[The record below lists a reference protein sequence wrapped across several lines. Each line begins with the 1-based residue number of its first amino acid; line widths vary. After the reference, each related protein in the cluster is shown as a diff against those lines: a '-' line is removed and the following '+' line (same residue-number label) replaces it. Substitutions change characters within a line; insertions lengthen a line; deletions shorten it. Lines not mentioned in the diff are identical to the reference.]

1 MRAFGPPGVLE
12 AVELPD
18 PVPGEG
24 ELLIDVAYANITF
37 VETQV
42 RAGHPPHPRMAPA
55 LPVVPGNG
63 VGGTTGGRR
72 VISSTGG
79 RGGYAERVAVPA
91 DGVFEVPGELSLA
104 DATAL
109 LADGRTALSVVLPA
123 ALQPGETV
131 LVEAAGGGVGSLL
144 VQLAVNAGAHV
155 VALAGDERKRE
166 LARSLGAEL
175 VLDSRDPAWPRRL
188 EGGVD
193 VVFDGVGGL
202 LGRTAFERLR
212 AGGRFC
218 PFGMASGAFAE
229 VSDHD
234 AALRR
239 ASVVRSGPLA
249 PELARQLTRS
259 ALEEAVDGRLRPVI
273 GQTFPLEQA
282 AAAHAAIE
290 ERHVLGKTLLVTAAT
305 IVLQSN
311 GGSADL

>member
-12 AVELPD
+12 PVELPD
-18 PVPGEG
+18 PVPAAG
-24 ELLIDVAYANITF
+24 ELVIDVAYANITF

-42 RAGHPPHPRMAPA
+42 RAGHPPHPRMAPV

-63 VGGTTGGRR
+63 VGGSVDGRR

-79 RGGYAERVAVPA
+79 SGGYAERVAVAA
-91 DGVFEVPGELSLA
+91 DGVIDVPDELALA
-104 DATAL
+104 DAVAL

-123 ALQPGETV
+123 AIQPGETV
-131 LVEAAGGGVGSLL
+131 LVEAAGGGVGSLI
-144 VQLAVNAGAHV
+144 VQLAVNAGAEV
-155 VALAGDERKRE
+155 VALAGNERKRE
-166 LARSLGAEL
+166 LARSLGATRA
-175 VLDSRDPAWPRRL
+175 LDSRDPGWRRQL
-188 EGGVD
+188 ADGVD

-202 LGRTAFERLR
+202 LGRTAFEQLR
-212 AGGRFC
+212 PGGRFC

-239 ASVVRSGPLA
+239 ASVVRAGPLA
-249 PELARQLTRS
+249 PELSRQLTRS

-273 GQTFPLEQA
+273 GQTFPLAQA

-290 ERHVLGKTLLVTAAT
+290 ERRVLGKTLLVTAAT
-305 IVLQSN
+305 IALQSN
-311 GGSADL
+311 G